1 MTLSRSFLKNGY
13 FPSFPECSLIQGT
26 LKKKKKKKDLLFQ
39 DDKWK
44 TEQMSIQH
52 VYFVT
57 YFQNNFEETSL

>member
-1 MTLSRSFLKNGY
+1 MYFNSRN
-13 FPSFPECSLIQGT
+13 
-26 LKKKKKKKDLLFQ
+26 LKKKKQKDLLFQ

-44 TEQMSIQH
+44 TEQMSMQH